1 VAALFSGD
9 GPGVQ
14 TADGC
19 SVDLYRLLKYHG
31 ELEEMRTF
39 FPKGGEV
46 LELGCGTGRMTNR
59 LLEFGSR
66 VTAVDNSVEMLAE
79 VPKEAI
85 RVAANIETLQL
96 DKTFDV
102 VVLASNF
109 INHPTEAV
117 RDALVKAARRHSAP
131 GTRFLI
137 ERHDPQW
144 LRTVQVG
151 ALGVIDGVALHVES
165 IAREADTVSMTLRYE
180 APSAQWRQYF
190 STTSLSKAFIES
202 ILSSHGFGCFAW
214 IGQQG
219 CWLSSTLAP
228 SL

>member
-19 SVDLYRLLKYHG
+19 SVDLYRLLKYRG
-31 ELEEMRTF
+31 ELEEMRAF
-39 FPKGGEV
+39 FPDGGDV

-59 LLEFGSR
+59 LLEFGCR

-85 RVAANIETLQL
+85 RVAADIETLQL

-102 VVLASNF
+102 VILASNF
-109 INHPTEAV
+109 INHPTEVV
-117 RDALVKAARRHSAP
+117 RDAFLKAARRHSAA
-131 GTRFLI
+131 GTRLLI

-151 ALGVIDGVALHVES
+151 ALGVSDGVALHVES
-165 IAREADTVSMTLRYE
+165 IAREGDTVSMTLRYE
-180 APSAQWRQYF
+180 TPFAQWRQHF
-190 STTSLSKAFIES
+190 STTSLSKEFIES
-202 ILSSHGFGCFAW
+202 TVASHGFGCFTW
-214 IGQQG
+214 IGQPG
-219 CWLSSTLAP
+219 RWLWSTLVP